1 MTPTP
6 KFLKSLPK
14 IELHMHI
21 EGSLEPELMFS
32 LAQRNGID
40 LPYDSVDALRQAY
53 DFSNLQSFLDL
64 YYQGANVLQTEQD
77 FVDLAMAYLGR
88 CQQQNVRHVEIFF
101 DPQTHTERGIAF
113 ETVINGLH
121 RGFMQGKKQYGI
133 SFELI
138 LCFLRHLSED
148 SALNTLE
155 QAQPFRDKITGVG
168 LDSSELGHPPEKFER
183 AFAAARA
190 QGYRLVAHA
199 GEEGPADYIWQ
210 ALQLLQVERIDHGV
224 ACTEDPALV
233 QYLVE
238 QRIPL
243 TICPNSNVRLR
254 VFDTMA
260 DHNLRELLDAGLK
273 VTLNSDDPAYF
284 GGYMLENY
292 QNVQNALSLTQAQ
305 WMQLTANAIDA
316 SFASD
321 GRKAALYQQLMAC
334 FD

>member
-1 MTPTP
+1 MTLTP
-6 KFLKSLPK
+6 EFLKSLPK

-32 LAQRNGID
+32 LAQRNGIE

-77 FVDLAMAYLGR
+77 FFDLAMAYLKR

-101 DPQTHTERGIAF
+101 DPQTHTDRGIAF
-113 ETVINGLH
+113 ATVINGLH
-121 RGFMQGKKQYGI
+121 RGFTQGQQQYGI

-138 LCFLRHLSED
+138 LCFLRHLSEE

-155 QAQPFRDKITGVG
+155 QAQPFRDKITGIG
-168 LDSSELGHPPEKFER
+168 LDSSEVGHPPEKFER

-210 ALQLLQVERIDHGV
+210 ALKLLQVERIDHGV
-224 ACTEDPALV
+224 ACTEDPKLM
-233 QYLVE
+233 QHLVE
-238 QRIPL
+238 KRIPL
-243 TICPNSNVRLR
+243 TVCPNSNVRLR

-260 DHNLRELLDAGLK
+260 DHNLKELLDAGLK

-292 QNVQNALSLTQAQ
+292 QNVQDALALTQAQ

-321 GRKAALYQQLMAC
+321 ARKADLYQQLMTC